1 MSPSPPSPP
10 VLDQVVAQLSQEL
23 GVNLYSCCL
32 YGSAVRGNAIAG
44 VSDLNIL
51 IVLGESNAA
60 AHAAVARALEKFPD
74 VDPFVLGRRGFERS
88 MRAFAPKFASIRRN
102 YRVLAGADPLAGF
115 QVDPPLERFLCEQ
128 ALRNLR
134 LRLAYSF
141 ITRKRHEAYDR
152 YLRRQVTPIFLG
164 LSEAAR
170 LADVKVPKEF
180 EARVPALAATFS
192 IDGAVLTDLLA
203 LRRTSGRLT
212 EADVVAWHQR
222 VFPVLDAVIA
232 WMESKWPA

>member
-115 QVDPPLERFLCEQ
+115 QVDAPLERFLCEQ
-128 ALRNLR
+128 SLRNLR

-152 YLRRQVTPIFLG
+152 YLRRQVTPIFLAHG
-164 LSEAAR
+164 TMDPVVPLQAGQMSRDALRA
-170 LADVKVPKEF
+170 LGYDVEWHDYPMQHSVCMEEVQDLNRWLLK
-180 EARVPALAATFS
+180 ALA
-192 IDGAVLTDLLA
+192 
-203 LRRTSGRLT
+203 
-212 EADVVAWHQR
+212 
-222 VFPVLDAVIA
+222 
-232 WMESKWPA
+232 